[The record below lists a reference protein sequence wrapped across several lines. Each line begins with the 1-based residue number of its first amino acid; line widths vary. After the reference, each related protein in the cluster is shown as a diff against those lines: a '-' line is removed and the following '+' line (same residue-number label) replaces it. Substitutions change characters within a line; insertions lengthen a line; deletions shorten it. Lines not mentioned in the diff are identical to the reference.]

1 MFFQAG
7 LVVRN
12 KFAKLTLA
20 GILTVLV
27 LGYHVIHKRFRSYRS
42 GKIASAN
49 CAEDLAVFFYFPIE
63 VFPILKEEIEMFD
76 RKAEFLSE
84 LFERWRHFYFKIWLF

>member
-7 LVVRN
+7 LIVRN
-12 KFAKLTLA
+12 KIAQLSLA

-27 LGYHVIHKRFRSYRS
+27 LSYHVIHKRFRSYRI

-49 CAEDLAVFFYFPIE
+49 CAEDLAVFFYFPVE
-63 VFPILKEEIEMFD
+63 VLPILKEEIEMFD
-76 RKAEFLSE
+76 R
-84 LFERWRHFYFKIWLF
+84 